1 MQMRH
6 FRNHDRTESRDYAYQ
21 HSRQFRG
28 SGIVA
33 HRCRPGDESEHNR
46 VQIHVNTGN
55 EVQDEDAEGRT
66 EMPEN
71 IQFLQT
77 ERLAADVLPEAE
89 KVEDVVPGRNQHGVE
104 GIKHQVVTGTDEN
117 EKAYS
122 GYGLDYEIPD
132 GYVAEFFHPLVKP
145 FAADD
150 GKEQLE
156 TEQQEKRDVRPDF
169 SDSQTQHCHYG
180 ITGQRK
186 QKVEQKY
193 LHGCFCLSGSIVPD
207 TGYLPDCIQG
217 DAYACKKRDVG
228 NDGREKLYLPD
239 TVSQQDDRTY
249 YNVPV
254 VMEGESILNEDNLM
268 ITSRSTSTVSVHLSG
283 PRGEL
288 NKITNSNSLT
298 VKADLSKITE
308 PGDDIALAYTVVYP
322 SNVNGSSLTEE
333 SRNPQ
338 AIYVDVD
345 YRRTKEI
352 PVQVSWTGSRSEDYI
367 YDTENAV
374 LDNPTIT
381 VAGPAAVVDQI
392 DHAQIEVDL
401 SEQVKSISQ
410 SYRYT
415 LCDAAGEPVDAQ
427 QIVTSVEE
435 VRLDMQIQ
443 RIKELDLVVDVVYG
457 GGATA
462 SNTEITLSQETLR
475 VSGGEA
481 VLSELG
487 DSFTVCTI
495 NLADVERSSTELTFP
510 INLPEG
516 VTNQT
521 GVSELT
527 VKIRISDVMTK
538 EVTIENFRVVN
549 VPEGLSAEIITASLT
564 VKVRG
569 PADEITSLEE
579 EDIVA
584 EADFTNAEVGTATY
598 RVVVIFPEGFED
610 VGALKTNSVTAMVQA
625 GE

>member
-1 MQMRH
+1 MR
-6 FRNHDRTESRDYAYQ
+6 RN
-21 HSRQFRG
+21 
-28 SGIVA
+28 
-33 HRCRPGDESEHNR
+33 
-46 VQIHVNTGN
+46 
-55 EVQDEDAEGRT
+55 
-66 EMPEN
+66 
-71 IQFLQT
+71 
-77 ERLAADVLPEAE
+77 
-89 KVEDVVPGRNQHGVE
+89 
-104 GIKHQVVTGTDEN
+104 
-117 EKAYS
+117 
-122 GYGLDYEIPD
+122 
-132 GYVAEFFHPLVKP
+132 
-145 FAADD
+145 
-150 GKEQLE
+150 
-156 TEQQEKRDVRPDF
+156 
-169 SDSQTQHCHYG
+169 
-180 ITGQRK
+180 
-186 QKVEQKY
+186 
-193 LHGCFCLSGSIVPD
+193 
-207 TGYLPDCIQG
+207 
-217 DAYACKKRDVG
+217 
-228 NDGREKLYLPD
+228 KLYSVALSLAVAFGLWLYVVN

-288 NKITNSNSLT
+288 NKITSSNSLT

-308 PGDDIALAYTVVYP
+308 PGDDIPLTYTIAYP
-322 SNVNGSSLTEE
+322 SNVNTSSLTEE

-352 PVQVSWTGSRSEDYI
+352 PVQVSWTGNRSEDYI

-392 DHAQIEVDL
+392 NHAQIEVDL

-569 PADEITSLEE
+569 PADEITRLEE

>member
-1 MQMRH
+1 MR
-6 FRNHDRTESRDYAYQ
+6 RN
-21 HSRQFRG
+21 
-28 SGIVA
+28 
-33 HRCRPGDESEHNR
+33 
-46 VQIHVNTGN
+46 
-55 EVQDEDAEGRT
+55 
-66 EMPEN
+66 
-71 IQFLQT
+71 
-77 ERLAADVLPEAE
+77 
-89 KVEDVVPGRNQHGVE
+89 
-104 GIKHQVVTGTDEN
+104 
-117 EKAYS
+117 
-122 GYGLDYEIPD
+122 
-132 GYVAEFFHPLVKP
+132 
-145 FAADD
+145 
-150 GKEQLE
+150 
-156 TEQQEKRDVRPDF
+156 
-169 SDSQTQHCHYG
+169 
-180 ITGQRK
+180 
-186 QKVEQKY
+186 
-193 LHGCFCLSGSIVPD
+193 
-207 TGYLPDCIQG
+207 
-217 DAYACKKRDVG
+217 
-228 NDGREKLYLPD
+228 KLYSVALSLAVAFGLWLYVVN

-598 RVVVIFPEGFED
+598 RVVVIFPEGFEG

>member
-1 MQMRH
+1 MR
-6 FRNHDRTESRDYAYQ
+6 RN
-21 HSRQFRG
+21 
-28 SGIVA
+28 
-33 HRCRPGDESEHNR
+33 
-46 VQIHVNTGN
+46 
-55 EVQDEDAEGRT
+55 
-66 EMPEN
+66 
-71 IQFLQT
+71 
-77 ERLAADVLPEAE
+77 
-89 KVEDVVPGRNQHGVE
+89 
-104 GIKHQVVTGTDEN
+104 
-117 EKAYS
+117 
-122 GYGLDYEIPD
+122 
-132 GYVAEFFHPLVKP
+132 
-145 FAADD
+145 
-150 GKEQLE
+150 
-156 TEQQEKRDVRPDF
+156 
-169 SDSQTQHCHYG
+169 
-180 ITGQRK
+180 
-186 QKVEQKY
+186 
-193 LHGCFCLSGSIVPD
+193 
-207 TGYLPDCIQG
+207 
-217 DAYACKKRDVG
+217 
-228 NDGREKLYLPD
+228 KLYSVALSLAVAFGLWLYVVN

-569 PADEITSLEE
+569 PADEIASLEE

>member
-1 MQMRH
+1 MR
-6 FRNHDRTESRDYAYQ
+6 RN
-21 HSRQFRG
+21 
-28 SGIVA
+28 
-33 HRCRPGDESEHNR
+33 
-46 VQIHVNTGN
+46 
-55 EVQDEDAEGRT
+55 
-66 EMPEN
+66 
-71 IQFLQT
+71 
-77 ERLAADVLPEAE
+77 
-89 KVEDVVPGRNQHGVE
+89 
-104 GIKHQVVTGTDEN
+104 
-117 EKAYS
+117 
-122 GYGLDYEIPD
+122 
-132 GYVAEFFHPLVKP
+132 
-145 FAADD
+145 
-150 GKEQLE
+150 
-156 TEQQEKRDVRPDF
+156 
-169 SDSQTQHCHYG
+169 
-180 ITGQRK
+180 
-186 QKVEQKY
+186 
-193 LHGCFCLSGSIVPD
+193 
-207 TGYLPDCIQG
+207 
-217 DAYACKKRDVG
+217 
-228 NDGREKLYLPD
+228 KLYSVALSLAVAFGLWLYVVN

-298 VKADLSKITE
+298 VKVDLSKITE

-352 PVQVSWTGSRSEDYI
+352 PVQVSWTGNRSEDYI

>member
-1 MQMRH
+1 MR
-6 FRNHDRTESRDYAYQ
+6 RN
-21 HSRQFRG
+21 
-28 SGIVA
+28 
-33 HRCRPGDESEHNR
+33 
-46 VQIHVNTGN
+46 
-55 EVQDEDAEGRT
+55 
-66 EMPEN
+66 
-71 IQFLQT
+71 
-77 ERLAADVLPEAE
+77 
-89 KVEDVVPGRNQHGVE
+89 
-104 GIKHQVVTGTDEN
+104 
-117 EKAYS
+117 
-122 GYGLDYEIPD
+122 
-132 GYVAEFFHPLVKP
+132 
-145 FAADD
+145 
-150 GKEQLE
+150 
-156 TEQQEKRDVRPDF
+156 
-169 SDSQTQHCHYG
+169 
-180 ITGQRK
+180 
-186 QKVEQKY
+186 
-193 LHGCFCLSGSIVPD
+193 
-207 TGYLPDCIQG
+207 
-217 DAYACKKRDVG
+217 
-228 NDGREKLYLPD
+228 KLYSVALSLAVAFGLWLYVVN

-254 VMEGESILNEDNLM
+254 VMEGESTLNEDKLM
-268 ITSRSTSTVSVHLSG
+268 STSRSTSTVSVHLSG

-298 VKADLSKITE
+298 VEVDLAKITE

-352 PVQVSWTGSRSEDYI
+352 PVRVSWTGNRSEDYI

-415 LCDAAGEPVDAQ
+415 LCNAAGEPVDAQ

-569 PADEITSLEE
+569 PADEITRLEE

-598 RVVVIFPEGFED
+598 RVVVIFPEGFEG

>member
-1 MQMRH
+1 MR
-6 FRNHDRTESRDYAYQ
+6 RN
-21 HSRQFRG
+21 
-28 SGIVA
+28 
-33 HRCRPGDESEHNR
+33 
-46 VQIHVNTGN
+46 
-55 EVQDEDAEGRT
+55 
-66 EMPEN
+66 
-71 IQFLQT
+71 
-77 ERLAADVLPEAE
+77 
-89 KVEDVVPGRNQHGVE
+89 
-104 GIKHQVVTGTDEN
+104 
-117 EKAYS
+117 
-122 GYGLDYEIPD
+122 
-132 GYVAEFFHPLVKP
+132 
-145 FAADD
+145 
-150 GKEQLE
+150 
-156 TEQQEKRDVRPDF
+156 
-169 SDSQTQHCHYG
+169 
-180 ITGQRK
+180 
-186 QKVEQKY
+186 
-193 LHGCFCLSGSIVPD
+193 
-207 TGYLPDCIQG
+207 
-217 DAYACKKRDVG
+217 
-228 NDGREKLYLPD
+228 KLYSMALSLAVAFGLWLFVVN

-298 VKADLSKITE
+298 VKVDLSKISE
-308 PGDDIALAYTVVYP
+308 PGEDIPLAYTVVYP
-322 SNVNGSSLTEE
+322 SNVNGSNLTEE

-338 AIYVDVD
+338 VIYVDVD

-415 LCDAAGEPVDAQ
+415 LCNADGEPVDAQ

-538 EVTIENFRVVN
+538 EVTIENFRMVN

-569 PADEITSLEE
+569 PADEITRLEE

-584 EADFTNAEVGTATY
+584 EVDFTNAEVGTATY
-598 RVVVIFPEGFED
+598 RVSVIFPEGFES

>member
-1 MQMRH
+1 MR
-6 FRNHDRTESRDYAYQ
+6 RN
-21 HSRQFRG
+21 
-28 SGIVA
+28 
-33 HRCRPGDESEHNR
+33 
-46 VQIHVNTGN
+46 
-55 EVQDEDAEGRT
+55 
-66 EMPEN
+66 
-71 IQFLQT
+71 
-77 ERLAADVLPEAE
+77 
-89 KVEDVVPGRNQHGVE
+89 
-104 GIKHQVVTGTDEN
+104 
-117 EKAYS
+117 
-122 GYGLDYEIPD
+122 
-132 GYVAEFFHPLVKP
+132 
-145 FAADD
+145 
-150 GKEQLE
+150 
-156 TEQQEKRDVRPDF
+156 
-169 SDSQTQHCHYG
+169 
-180 ITGQRK
+180 
-186 QKVEQKY
+186 
-193 LHGCFCLSGSIVPD
+193 
-207 TGYLPDCIQG
+207 
-217 DAYACKKRDVG
+217 
-228 NDGREKLYLPD
+228 KLYSVALSLAVAFGLWLYVVN

-298 VKADLSKITE
+298 VKVDLSKITE

-415 LCDAAGEPVDAQ
+415 LCNAAGEPVDAQ

-569 PADEITSLEE
+569 PADEITRLEE

>member
-1 MQMRH
+1 MR
-6 FRNHDRTESRDYAYQ
+6 RN
-21 HSRQFRG
+21 
-28 SGIVA
+28 
-33 HRCRPGDESEHNR
+33 
-46 VQIHVNTGN
+46 
-55 EVQDEDAEGRT
+55 
-66 EMPEN
+66 
-71 IQFLQT
+71 
-77 ERLAADVLPEAE
+77 
-89 KVEDVVPGRNQHGVE
+89 
-104 GIKHQVVTGTDEN
+104 
-117 EKAYS
+117 
-122 GYGLDYEIPD
+122 
-132 GYVAEFFHPLVKP
+132 
-145 FAADD
+145 
-150 GKEQLE
+150 
-156 TEQQEKRDVRPDF
+156 
-169 SDSQTQHCHYG
+169 
-180 ITGQRK
+180 
-186 QKVEQKY
+186 
-193 LHGCFCLSGSIVPD
+193 
-207 TGYLPDCIQG
+207 
-217 DAYACKKRDVG
+217 
-228 NDGREKLYLPD
+228 KLYSVALSLAVAFGLWLYVVN

-298 VKADLSKITE
+298 VKVDLSKITE

-338 AIYVDVD
+338 TIYVDVD

-374 LDNPTIT
+374 LDNSTIT

-569 PADEITSLEE
+569 PADEITRLEE

>member
-1 MQMRH
+1 MR
-6 FRNHDRTESRDYAYQ
+6 RN
-21 HSRQFRG
+21 
-28 SGIVA
+28 
-33 HRCRPGDESEHNR
+33 
-46 VQIHVNTGN
+46 
-55 EVQDEDAEGRT
+55 
-66 EMPEN
+66 
-71 IQFLQT
+71 
-77 ERLAADVLPEAE
+77 
-89 KVEDVVPGRNQHGVE
+89 
-104 GIKHQVVTGTDEN
+104 
-117 EKAYS
+117 
-122 GYGLDYEIPD
+122 
-132 GYVAEFFHPLVKP
+132 
-145 FAADD
+145 
-150 GKEQLE
+150 
-156 TEQQEKRDVRPDF
+156 
-169 SDSQTQHCHYG
+169 
-180 ITGQRK
+180 
-186 QKVEQKY
+186 
-193 LHGCFCLSGSIVPD
+193 
-207 TGYLPDCIQG
+207 
-217 DAYACKKRDVG
+217 
-228 NDGREKLYLPD
+228 KLYSVALSLAVAFGLWLYVVN

-527 VKIRISDVMTK
+527 VKIRISDVMTR